1 MMQESRNYWW
11 RTKKRQPCLLWP
23 LKRIDWYYSVVIKWL
38 FFLWGEK
45 INTKNFNDMTR
56 FSPYKTNFCIWM
68 VLLLALIRRFPGD
81 RQYKSYR
88 VFPIWWLSIQ
98 IFYFFKELRRF
109 SNKNL
114 KNDIY
119 TPFCTM
125 QNSLW
130 FSNKCGPFWQPSR
143 LQANS

>member
-1 MMQESRNYWW
+1 MQESRNYWW
-11 RTKKRQPCLLWP
+11 RTKKKATLSP
-23 LKRIDWYYSVVIKWL
+23 VTIKADRL
-38 FFLWGEK
+38 ILQCCHKMAFFLWGEK

>member
-1 MMQESRNYWW
+1 M
-11 RTKKRQPCLLWP
+11 T
-23 LKRIDWYYSVVIKWL
+23 IKADRL
-38 FFLWGEK
+38 ILQCCHKMAFFLWGEK

-98 IFYFFKELRRF
+98 IFNFFLKSYVDFQIRILKMIYIHHSVPCEIHFELVISAVLSDSHLGCRPT
-109 SNKNL
+109 L
-114 KNDIY
+114 KTTGKIHLLSILLS
-119 TPFCTM
+119 
-125 QNSLW
+125 Q
-130 FSNKCGPFWQPSR
+130 
-143 LQANS
+143 